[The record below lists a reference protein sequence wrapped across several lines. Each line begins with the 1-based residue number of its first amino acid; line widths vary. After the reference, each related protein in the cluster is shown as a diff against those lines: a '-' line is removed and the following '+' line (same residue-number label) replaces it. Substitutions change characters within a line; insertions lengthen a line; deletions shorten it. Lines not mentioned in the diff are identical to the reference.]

1 MRDVHLT
8 FNDLIIYFG
17 IANTLLGL
25 LFGLFPLV
33 VGIKTGNRKYGVLG
47 LIGSLIGGFL
57 LSVILAVPIA
67 MVFTILALRPPAA
80 SLDQPTEPV
89 QPA

>member
-1 MRDVHLT
+1 MQDVRLT

-25 LFGLFPLV
+25 LFGLFPLI
-33 VGIKTGNRKYGVLG
+33 VGLKTGNRKYAILG

-57 LSVILAVPIA
+57 LSVILAFPIA
-67 MVFTILALRPPAA
+67 LVFTILALRPAVVSDLPA
-80 SLDQPTEPV
+80 EPV

>member
-8 FNDLIIYFG
+8 FDDLITYFA

-33 VGIKTGNRKYGVLG
+33 IGLKTGNRKYGYLG
-47 LIGSLIGGFL
+47 LVGSLIGGFL
-57 LSVILAVPIA
+57 LSVILAFPIA
-67 MVFTILALRPPAA
+67 MIFAMLALRPARV
-80 SLDQPTEPV
+80 SVQPTEPV

>member
-1 MRDVHLT
+1 MQAVHLT
-8 FNDLIIYFG
+8 FNALIVYFG

-33 VGIKTGNRKYGVLG
+33 VGLKTGHRKHAFLG
-47 LIGSLIGGFL
+47 LVGSIIGGFI

-67 MVFTILALRPPAA
+67 MVFTILALRPVAVSGQPA
-80 SLDQPTEPV
+80 DTV

>member
-1 MRDVHLT
+1 MQDVRLT
-8 FNDLIIYFG
+8 FNDLVIYFG

-33 VGIKTGNRKYGVLG
+33 VGLKTGNRKYAFLG
-47 LIGSLIGGFL
+47 LIGSIIGGFI
-57 LSVILAVPIA
+57 LSVVLAVPIA
-67 MVFTILALRPPAA
+67 LVFTILALRPAA
-80 SLDQPTEPV
+80 ILNPPTEPG